1 MEIDK
6 KAKGYKNNVGTPNY
20 CGNKYWWGS
29 LIVYLAGVLLD
40 FVALAFIPNTV
51 SLPIGSLGLVVSTIC
66 AKVFLHERY
75 GILDGIGTI
84 LIIVAAWCIVGFSNK
99 EMDLLTIERI
109 DDMFTNSKETPMWFF
124 ISSVIALV
132 GLITLS
138 YLWKNAITFSVIPGI
153 CGAFT
158 VIFGSCIS

>member
-1 MEIDK
+1 MEIDR
-6 KAKGYKNNVGTPNY
+6 KAKGYKNNIRTPNY

-51 SLPIGSLGLVVSTIC
+51 SLPIGSLGLAVSAIC
-66 AKVFLHERY
+66 AKVFLHESY
-75 GILDGIGTI
+75 GIFDFIGTV

-99 EMDLLTIERI
+99 EMDLLTINKI
-109 DDMFTNSKETPMWFF
+109 NDMFTNSRETPMWFF
-124 ISSVIALV
+124 IAAIIVLVCLIA
-132 GLITLS
+132 LS